1 MTVWL
6 IWVDIPKLE
15 AKELLGIYS
24 SQALAVKD
32 LKEYQKKFPLT
43 ALKFR
48 LQEHEVQQDDTIKRT
63 TNNRRERGDGEAGT
77 TDKANGAEERRDTL
91 RRGKDV
97 DGSAGPKDAN
107 F

>member
-1 MTVWL
+1 MTVWI
-6 IWVDIPKLE
+6 IWFEIPKLE
-15 AKELLGIYS
+15 AKEILGIYTS
-24 SQALAVKD
+24 EKRAIVD
-32 LKEYQKKFPLT
+32 MKEYQQKFPLT
-43 ALKFR
+43 ALRFIIR
-48 LQEHEVQQDDTIKRT
+48 AYEVKDDPIKRT
-63 TNNRRERGDGEAGT
+63 TNNRRERGDGEDGT